1 MFSVGFRPRRSL
13 MFCSWGAEEY
23 GLIGSVEYVQ
33 VCIVTNNTL
42 QSSSPNYASPFRN
55 MLKYWELVLF
65 PIWMWTL
72 LLKVILLLLIGMIA
86 FGILY
91 LNRKLYSWCQSFSN
105 VVWCYCRSSKT
116 GEYIHGI
123 FFLVLIGIKGSKC
136 IWFYR
141 PDCLPK
147 MDEGSIKH
155 WNQWT
160 KVNWKKSIFSLL
172 WCVFV

>member
-42 QSSSPNYASPFRN
+42 QSSSPNYTSPFRN

-65 PIWMWTL
+65 PIWMWML

-91 LNRKLYSWCQSFSN
+91 LTRKLYSWCQSFSN
-105 VVWCYCRSSKT
+105 VVWCDCRSSKT
-116 GEYIHGI
+116 GECIHHI
-123 FFLVLIGIKGSKC
+123 VLLVLIRIAGSKC
-136 IWFYR
+136 IWS
-141 PDCLPK
+141 C
-147 MDEGSIKH
+147 
-155 WNQWT
+155 WT
-160 KVNWKKSIFSLL
+160 E
-172 WCVFV
+172 CV